1 MRMRMKRR
9 MLRSRR
15 RRKATKTFTEFI
27 FGIVAYQ
34 FIHLISAHWL
44 IWSLTFTR
52 FCYAPNLSGMVTGGE
67 NDRRRRTEQQPLVRS
82 VINLTRFDIE
92 STPNRHRNNISPR
105 TLTLFSI
112 QTWCANY
119 SSTRNF
125 VRGVIHLFI
134 CVHPLI
140 LSDSYMHSD
149 LHSYMIHIIIFT
161 RILTRILACIH
172 GLFACM

>member
-1 MRMRMKRR
+1 

-34 FIHLISAHWL
+34 FVHLISAHWL
-44 IWSLTFTR
+44 IWSLTFT

-67 NDRRRRTEQQPLVRS
+67 NDRRRRTEQPPLIRS

-112 QTWCANY
+112 RWRHSRYADVILDTLMSFSIHWRHSWYADVTLDALTSFPLRWRDSWYANAISVY
-119 SSTRNF
+119 KMSSPFFN
-125 VRGVIHLFI
+125 GD
-134 CVHPLI
+134 PW
-140 LSDSYMHSD
+140 
-149 LHSYMIHIIIFT
+149 
-161 RILTRILACIH
+161 
-172 GLFACM
+172 